1 MKNFKVYLIIILVCV
16 ISTLY
21 IFEGYIRI
29 ISLNKIS
36 DIKDNTSLK
45 EKIYKEKTGK
55 QYDARTN
62 LQVIEYYKKKGKNV
76 ILSFLPHNLRGSTD
90 LDLFPLSGPSNSKII
105 YCNEN
110 GYYSIIDSDRYGFNN
125 PDEEWNKSEIE
136 YLLVGDSFTFGD
148 CVNRPDDISSVLRN
162 LSNKAVLNLG
172 YEGNGP
178 LMEYAALREYFPER
192 NKVKN
197 ILWLYY
203 EGNDN
208 YELTLELKNEI
219 LKRYFDDINYSQD
232 LKKKQKYVDLIT
244 KISIEEVREKIK
256 QSNNQIQQNN

>member
-125 PDEEWNKSEIE
+125 PDEEWEKEEIE
-136 YLLVGDSFTFGD
+136 YLIVGDSYAHGS
-148 CVNRPDDISSVLRN
+148 CVNRPNDIASVLRTLSKKSVIN
-162 LSNKAVLNLG
+162 LDG
-172 YEGNGP
+172 
-178 LMEYAALREYFPER
+178 LMTEDVW
-192 NKVKN
+192 KDVDV
-197 ILWLYY
+197 I
-203 EGNDN
+203 
-208 YELTLELKNEI
+208 
-219 LKRYFDDINYSQD
+219 DDYIQYSPYNMSAPTFKTETRMFYDDQGI
-232 LKKKQKYVDLIT
+232 YIF
-244 KISIEEVREKIK
+244 SRMY
-256 QSNNQIQQNN
+256 